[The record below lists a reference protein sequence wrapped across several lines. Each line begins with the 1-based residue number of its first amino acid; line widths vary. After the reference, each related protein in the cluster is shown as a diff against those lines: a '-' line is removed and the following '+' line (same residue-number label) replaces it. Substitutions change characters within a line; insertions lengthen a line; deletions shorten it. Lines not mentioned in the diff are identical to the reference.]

1 MKLNL
6 GCGKDIREGYT
17 NLDKRDWGQDIVR
30 DVLKGLPFDNNKF
43 DEVLASHFLEHIRNG
58 ENLYFVFTEIWRVL
72 KNDGLL
78 IVRLPHSES
87 PEAFYPDHLSYW
99 NEKMLVAMVND
110 PYQSYGKYDFDVVE
124 MKREGFEF
132 QFILKAKK

>member
-72 KNDGLL
+72 KNGGLL

-99 NEKMLVAMVND
+99 NEKMLTAMVND

-132 QFILKAKK
+132 RFILKAKK

>member
-99 NEKMLVAMVND
+99 NEKMLTAMVND

-132 QFILKAKK
+132 RFILKAKK